1 LAERSQFLG
10 IRGNAWDFR
19 RSRQRA
25 DSNVFSFASGGD
37 GSAEAAFI
45 DGKNSPQKVVVFVAS
60 SPVPQDLAKSRTIPI
75 IPVSL
80 RDNAYTHE

>member
-1 LAERSQFLG
+1 LTLPQSIFSKRY
-10 IRGNAWDFR
+10 D
-19 RSRQRA
+19 A
-25 DSNVFSFASGGD
+25 DGHPDPTFASGGD